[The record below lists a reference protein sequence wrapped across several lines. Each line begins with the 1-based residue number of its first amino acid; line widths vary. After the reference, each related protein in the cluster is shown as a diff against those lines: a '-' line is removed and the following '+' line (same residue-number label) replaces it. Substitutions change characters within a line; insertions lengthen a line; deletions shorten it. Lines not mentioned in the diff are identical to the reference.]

1 MMSFEECQELGRK
14 MKAEKEELNKKM
26 SQIRDGE
33 LRKMGINP
41 DDKKIVQPK
50 YDHPSMPEDGLI
62 TFLYIV
68 LMITSLIFNDF
79 WIPWIILTITYGKF
93 ITRHDN
99 D

>member
-14 MKAEKEELNKKM
+14 MKTEKEELNKKM
-26 SQIRDGE
+26 SQIRNDE

-41 DDKKIVQPK
+41 DDKKTAKPK
-50 YDHPSMPEDGLI
+50 YDHPSMPEDGMI

-68 LMITSLIFNDF
+68 FMIASLIFNDF
-79 WIPWIILTITYGKF
+79 WIPWVILTIAYGKF